1 MRHRR
6 RLAALMAVAG
16 LAVAGC
22 GEGPLGAA
30 SADGGA
36 AVETV
41 TADAAVDLLETRDD
55 LDIIDVRTP
64 EEHADGHLVDAT
76 LLDFASGAFEE
87 EVGDLDRDQAYL
99 LYCRTGNRSGQAA
112 AIMEELGFTDVV
124 DAGAYDELA
133 AAGAAVVTP

>member
-133 AAGAAVVTP
+133 AAGAAIVTP